1 MGLYTI
7 LTSLQSP
14 HRRVFFTP
22 LRKIWD
28 LWFSEGYNTF
38 FKVAM
43 TVFEL
48 LEGELMDKQDN
59 DRLIDTIRTSCY
71 RIEEAEFLRVLGK
84 QKLFEDLKLE

>member
-1 MGLYTI
+1 
-7 LTSLQSP
+7 
-14 HRRVFFTP
+14 
-22 LRKIWD
+22 

>member
-1 MGLYTI
+1 
-7 LTSLQSP
+7 
-14 HRRVFFTP
+14 
-22 LRKIWD
+22 
-28 LWFSEGYNTF
+28 
-38 FKVAM
+38 M

-71 RIEEAEFLRVLGK
+71 KIEEAEFLKALGK